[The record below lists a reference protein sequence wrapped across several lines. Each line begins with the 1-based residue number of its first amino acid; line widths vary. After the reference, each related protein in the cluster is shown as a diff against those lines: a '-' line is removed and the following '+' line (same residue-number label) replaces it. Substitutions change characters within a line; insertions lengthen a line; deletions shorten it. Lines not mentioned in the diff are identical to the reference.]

1 MIPKELFKKIRHL
14 EIRTKG
20 LVENIFGGEYHSAF
34 KGRGIEFAEVRPY
47 QFGDD
52 VRSIDW
58 NVTARMDTP
67 YVKTFEEERQQ
78 TLMLAVDISGSENFG
93 SQRMLKR
100 EMAADI
106 SALIAFSAIQNN
118 DNVGLL
124 LFSDEIE
131 LFVPPKKGRRHV
143 LRLIRELFAHETQSR
158 CTDISVAL
166 EHLLHVLKRR
176 SIAILISDFMD
187 DGFEHPL
194 KALSQRHDTI
204 AIQLTDVREQE
215 LPPVGLV
222 TLTDAET
229 GESVTVDARSE
240 RARQFF
246 AEQNRKRQQ
255 RLDETFRRIGL
266 DSVRIRTDEGY
277 VEPLVRFFRH
287 RNRPASR

>member
-14 EIRTKG
+14 EVRTKG

-52 VRSIDW
+52 VRTIDW

-78 TLMLAVDISGSENFG
+78 TLMLAVDVSGSESFG
-93 SQRMLKR
+93 SHGQLKR
-100 EMAADI
+100 EMAAEI
-106 SALIAFSAIQNN
+106 SAIIAFSAIKNN

-124 LFSDEIE
+124 LFSDEVE
-131 LFVPPKKGRRHV
+131 LFVPPQKGRRHV
-143 LRLIRELFAHETQSR
+143 LRLIRELFAHETRSHG
-158 CTDISVAL
+158 TDISVAL

-187 DGFEHPL
+187 DGFERPL
-194 KALSQRHDTI
+194 KVLSQRHDTI
-204 AIQLTDVREQE
+204 GIHLADLREQE

-240 RARQFF
+240 EARTFF

-255 RLDETFRRIGL
+255 RLDEMFRRIGL